1 VPEKAFII
9 IPSHGVDE
17 RLDVFLCSRIA
28 GLSRA
33 QVQRLIEKGLVRVD
47 GFEKKSSY
55 RLRENERVELFY
67 APPLKERVEPEDFPL
82 DVIHADDHMIVVN
95 KPSGIIVHPGA
106 KQRSHTLVNAL
117 VYHFPELARVG
128 PEDKPGLVHRLDK
141 DTSGVL
147 LVART
152 PQAYLELQK
161 QFKTRKV
168 EKLYLGLVWGKV
180 PRAEGEISW
189 AIGRHT
195 RHGGRMSVKSRKPR
209 PAETHFR
216 VKKRFKDLT
225 LLEIRPVTGRTHQIR
240 VHLSASGYPIVGD
253 PQYGQRKPK
262 LRSPRLFL
270 HAHQISINHPGS
282 GLRIQFTAPLPAD
295 LDSFLAK
302 LEKLE

>member
-47 GFEKKSSY
+47 GSEKKSSY
-55 RLRENERVELFY
+55 RLRENERVEVFY
-67 APPLKERVEPEDFPL
+67 SPPRKESVEPEDFPL

-95 KPSGIIVHPGA
+95 KPSGMVVHPGA

-128 PEDKPGLVHRLDK
+128 PEGRPGLGHRLDK
-141 DTSGVL
+141 NTSGVI

-152 PQAYLELQK
+152 PQAYLELQR
-161 QFKTRKV
+161 QFKARKV

-209 PAETHFR
+209 AAETHFR

-270 HAHQISINHPGS
+270 HAHQISLNHPGS
-282 GLRIQFTAPLPAD
+282 GQRVQFTAPLPAD

-302 LEKLE
+302 LKKLD